1 MFCVHWPAGMKK
13 LQECAAVLALDLF
26 AESKAPCLFNDWDYY
41 SKLHVSMATPFVI
54 TVFVVLV
61 SFVWEALSRCQQQRG
76 ARRRP
81 LALAQIKRSGDSLIV
96 ASMWRASPVALFI
109 LDMIYPLC
117 CRTLCSF
124 FSCRNLN
131 EAGWWLEA
139 DFARDGCGYYISLCG
154 RSRGSR
160 RF

>member
-13 LQECAAVLALDLF
+13 LQEFAAVLALDLF

-41 SKLHVSMATPFVI
+41 SKLHVSMAAPFVI

-61 SFVWEALSRCQQQRG
+61 SFVWEALSRYRAQRG
-76 ARRRP
+76 ARRR
-81 LALAQIKRSGDSLIV
+81 ALGGDSLIV

-124 FSCRNLN
+124 FACRNLN

-139 DFARDGCGYYISLCG
+139 DFARDGCGYYILLCG
-154 RSRGSR
+154 RSRGR